1 MHCRGVVVS
10 QEDTILSGVVYLF
23 RSGSWPLGVLV
34 FFASV
39 MVPLLKILALGLLV
53 WTSARRSR
61 AHRLARARLYRV
73 VEFVGRWSML
83 DIFAVTLLV
92 ALARMGRLPSFLPA
106 PGPLPVAP

>member
-1 MHCRGVVVS
+1 
-10 QEDTILSGVVYLF
+10 
-23 RSGSWPLGVLV
+23 
-34 FFASV
+34 

-92 ALARMGRLPSFLPA
+92 ALVRMGRLASVL
-106 PGPLPVAP
+106 PGPGALAFAAVVVLTLLAAASFDARLIWDPADGDV